1 MRFASIFVKL
11 LLKKATRKARKV
23 YDSEVFKGE
32 VCSGTD
38 IAVFFSWL
46 VLSTMLLFCAPF
58 CVHMTL
64 CGDVY
69 TVKHSMYDSFLLSS
83 DTKLLCGSMQTDSRL
98 VNSVS
103 TFSRMTVAVWPAR
116 LSPPAQS
123 QISAVALWRH

>member
-1 MRFASIFVKL
+1 
-11 LLKKATRKARKV
+11 
-23 YDSEVFKGE
+23 
-32 VCSGTD
+32 
-38 IAVFFSWL
+38 
-46 VLSTMLLFCAPF
+46 
-58 CVHMTL
+58 
-64 CGDVY
+64 
-69 TVKHSMYDSFLLSS
+69 MYDSFLLSF